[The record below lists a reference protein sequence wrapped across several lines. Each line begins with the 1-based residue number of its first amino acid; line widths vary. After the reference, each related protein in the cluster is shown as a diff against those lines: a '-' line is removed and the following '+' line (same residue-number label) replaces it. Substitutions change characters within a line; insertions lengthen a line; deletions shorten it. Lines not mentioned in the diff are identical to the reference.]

1 VIDTGPVVKRSKL
14 SLFIL
19 GLTAVAASAPLP
31 ARADWDEPNSSRI
44 QALRL
49 EALTILEA
57 YSYQGRPFL
66 TSHDLSEREDALRL
80 AALGRALEAE
90 FPQRFERNR
99 PSENLARLLEK
110 KSPILAAQLR
120 SKVPNQS
127 MRRSIEFRIEELR
140 SEALSIYE
148 RYSETGGPA
157 QSPKAANPSAQKY
170 ESSAYRRLLGIAD
183 RISILAPVLFPKSK
197 PRQTLARL
205 MESLPTQGPAL
216 AQLILADPRSELFR
230 YRLEVWQ
237 AVREG
242 HALPPELR
250 TRKPNRVPT
259 KRYNW
264 TPRDATVD
272 DIRVSVLRILH
283 EYEGTGGPRGRL
295 KVKAGQ
301 EPSEAEFEE
310 VRAYNR
316 LTRLSN
322 KLHELDSARFDPG
335 GSRENLARL
344 LEGEPAE
351 GEALAALIRA
361 RAGADPEFQARL
373 SAWLK
378 IRKELKLGDCMAST
392 LEDGLTPSF

>member
-1 VIDTGPVVKRSKL
+1 VNRSPL
-14 SLFIL
+14 FLFIL
-19 GLTAVAASAPLP
+19 GFAAVTASEPLP
-31 ARADWDEPNSSRI
+31 AGADWDEPDSPRI
-44 QALRL
+44 QAVRL
-49 EALTILEA
+49 EALSILEA
-57 YSYQGRPFL
+57 YSHQGRPFL
-66 TSHDLSEREDALRL
+66 TSHVTKEREDALRL
-80 AALGRALEAE
+80 AALARALEAE
-90 FPQRFERNR
+90 FPQRFEPNR

-110 KSPILAAQLR
+110 RSPVLAAQLR
-120 SKVPNQS
+120 SKAPSQS
-127 MRRSIEFRIEELR
+127 LRKSIEFRIEELR
-140 SEALSIYE
+140 REALSIYE

-157 QSPKAANPSAQKY
+157 QSPRAESALARKY
-170 ESSAYRRLLGIAD
+170 EASAYRRLIGIAD
-183 RISILAPVLFPKSK
+183 RVSILAPGEFPQAK

-264 TPRDATVD
+264 TPRDATVE
-272 DIRVSVLRILH
+272 DIRLSALRILH

-295 KVKAGQ
+295 KVKTGQ
-301 EPSEAEFEE
+301 APSEAEFEE

-344 LEGEPAE
+344 FEGEPHE
-351 GEALAALIRA
+351 GEALAALLRVRA
-361 RAGADPEFQARL
+361 STSDPEFQARL

-392 LEDGLTPSF
+392 LEDGLPPSF